1 MQSITINFHGD
12 FKLIV
17 TPEQAKRVMN
27 AFQNDTDKPVSKED
41 LEGLLNSMGNFLG
54 DTSEEYSAIGSGVD
68 EMDID
73 PIVMV
78 LRPGETP
85 AIMMDSECYE
95 RVEQHGNF
103 SEALAIHAPDIC
115 AYGLLAAYDPRTV
128 LKLGEEKYI
137 LGPVIV
143 YACDED
149 GDSTSLDAEEVMAAI
164 VFFHDHTVTLC
175 ADGEDV
181 PAFYL
186 ERGSYERI

>member
-1 MQSITINFHGD
+1 
-12 FKLIV
+12 
-17 TPEQAKRVMN
+17 
-27 AFQNDTDKPVSKED
+27 
-41 LEGLLNSMGNFLG
+41 
-54 DTSEEYSAIGSGVD
+54 
-68 EMDID
+68 
-73 PIVMV
+73 
-78 LRPGETP
+78 
-85 AIMMDSECYE
+85 MMDSECYE